1 MTPQEAKAIMDSGA
15 DYVLV
20 DVRSPQEYSTGHI
33 RGARS
38 LPVETIQQA
47 ASVQLKDK
55 GATILLY
62 CASGSRSSQAAR
74 ILAALGYTDVH
85 DFGGLY
91 KWPYGMIE

>member
-20 DVRSPQEYSTGHI
+20 DVRSSQEYSTGHI
-33 RGARS
+33 KGARS

-47 ASVQLKDK
+47 APTQLKDK
-55 GATILLY
+55 NVTILLY

-74 ILAALGYTDVH
+74 ILTSLGYTDVH
-85 DFGGLY
+85 NFGGLY
-91 KWPYGMIE
+91 KWPYGTVQ